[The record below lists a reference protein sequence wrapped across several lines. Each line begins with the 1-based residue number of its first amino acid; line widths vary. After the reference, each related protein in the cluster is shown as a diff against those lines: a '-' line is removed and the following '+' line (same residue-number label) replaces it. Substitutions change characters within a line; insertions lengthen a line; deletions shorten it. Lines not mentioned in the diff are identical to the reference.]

1 MKRWAAAWM
10 LVLPIALVA
19 GDCDDDDDCWDDDC
33 DDFFFIVPPPAAGP
47 AADLNLDGFADL
59 VIGAP
64 LHDGGGTPGAQRG
77 AVFIHYGSAAGPS
90 AAPGLTIFGPEDGA
104 EFGSSIAFVGDVNA
118 RGAPDLLVGAP
129 LDDGDGNTVDD
140 AIDRGRGR
148 AFVFFGG
155 PSMDGDADVTMTGAE
170 PDARLGSSVARIV
183 DTNGDGFD
191 DWLVGAPR
199 DDGDGDATD
208 DGLDRGRA
216 FFHYGG
222 STPDGIADVVF
233 TGPEDGSQF
242 GFAVDS
248 AGDINHGGAEDIAVG
263 APLDDGDG
271 NTIDNGDN
279 RGRVF
284 VFFGGSVLD
293 PAADLT
299 LTGDENNAELGTA
312 VAVVLDVNGDD
323 VDDLLVGAPGHNA
336 GAGAGAD
343 RGEAYV
349 YFGGTT
355 PDATADIT
363 ISGGTNDGAFGE
375 AVSRAGDV
383 NGDNEWDFIVG
394 APLEDPAA
402 RADAGRAYLFFGGA
416 AADAIA
422 DRVFVGNEAFGE
434 FGATVAGPGDI
445 NGGGRDLIIGAPFDD
460 ADGNT
465 SDNGLDRG
473 RAFVF
478 FGGSAA
484 IDTAADATV
493 NGPQN
498 DALAGSAIAN

>member
-1 MKRWAAAWM
+1 M
-10 LVLPIALVA
+10 
-19 GDCDDDDDCWDDDC
+19 
-33 DDFFFIVPPPAAGP
+33 
-47 AADLNLDGFADL
+47 
-59 VIGAP
+59 
-64 LHDGGGTPGAQRG
+64 
-77 AVFIHYGSAAGPS
+77 
-90 AAPGLTIFGPEDGA
+90 
-104 EFGSSIAFVGDVNA
+104 
-118 RGAPDLLVGAP
+118 
-129 LDDGDGNTVDD
+129 D
-140 AIDRGRGR
+140 AT
-148 AFVFFGG
+148 
-155 PSMDGDADVTMTGAE
+155 ADVTMTGAE

-199 DDGDGDATD
+199 DDGDGDAID

-222 STPDGIADVVF
+222 PTPDGIADVVF

-271 NTIDNGDN
+271 NTTDSGAD

-284 VFFGGSVLD
+284 VFFGGTVLD
-293 PAADLT
+293 ADPDLT
-299 LTGDENNAELGTA
+299 LTGDENDAQFGAA
-312 VAVVLDVNGDD
+312 VAVVLDVSNDD
-323 VDDLLVGAPGHNA
+323 VDDLLVGAPLHDA
-336 GAGAGAD
+336 GAGPNA
-343 RGEAYV
+343 GEAYV

-355 PDATADIT
+355 PDATPDIT
-363 ISGGTNDGAFGE
+363 ISGGTRNGSFGA
-375 AVSRAGDV
+375 AVSRAGDA

-402 RADAGRAYLFFGGA
+402 RTDAGRAYLFFGGA

-422 DRVFVGNEAFGE
+422 DRIFVGNEVDGE

-465 SDNGLDRG
+465 SDNDLDRG

-484 IDTAADATV
+484 IDTAADAIV

-498 DALAGSAIAN
+498 DALAGSAIGN